1 MTADRDTIPGISIE
15 VHDLI
20 GVRGQLP
27 AIGLQ
32 SPRRRTSIR
41 PGARVYRN
49 RGRGMEYEESR
60 AYVSGDDVRTMDWRV
75 MARTGDAHTKI
86 FAEEKERRYLL
97 AIDLSASMFFGTHYS
112 FKSWTA
118 SHTAAHLGWLAS
130 RSGDRL
136 GGLIV
141 APQSHCEVR
150 PGKTRTSLLAV
161 FHHLAGISRI
171 PQPDA
176 AESRLNFLL
185 QELRRVVKP
194 GSIVNLISDFVGLD
208 EVSAEHLSTLTR
220 HNEVNAFWIYD
231 KIETAPWRPGR
242 YPVRIDDAE
251 VDLYPGSARTRQWL
265 QQRQSDYRE
274 GLEAL
279 TGRFDIPLFPIS
291 CNRPV
296 AAQLAQYL
304 GA

>member
-1 MTADRDTIPGISIE
+1 MTADRDTIAGISIE
-15 VHDLI
+15 IDDLI
-20 GVRGQLP
+20 RVRGQLP
-27 AIGLQ
+27 GIR
-32 SPRRRTSIR
+32 PRFLGRRISFR
-41 PGARVYRN
+41 PGAREIRN

-60 AYVSGDDVRTMDWRV
+60 AYVCGDDVRTMDWRV

-86 FAEEKERRYLL
+86 FAEEKERRSLL
-97 AIDLSASMFFGTHYS
+97 AIDLSASMFFGTRYS

-118 SHTAAHLGWLAS
+118 SHTAAHLGWLDS
-130 RSGDRL
+130 RAGDRL

-141 APQSHCEVR
+141 APQSHYEVR

-171 PQPDA
+171 AQPDPA
-176 AESRLNFLL
+176 DSRLNFLL
-185 QELRRVVKP
+185 QELRRVAKP
-194 GSIVNLISDFVGLD
+194 GSIVNVISDFAGLD

-220 HNEVNAFWIYD
+220 HNEVNAFWVYD
-231 KIETAPWRPGR
+231 EIETAPWQPGR
-242 YPVRIDDAE
+242 YPVRIDDTE
-251 VDLYPGSARTRQWL
+251 VDLYPRSARTRQWL
-265 QQRQSDYRE
+265 RQRQSDYRAS
-274 GLEAL
+274 LEVV
-279 TGRFDIPLFPIS
+279 TRRFGIPLFPLS